1 MKRLLILCV
10 LISLVG
16 CAKTEKTPQETETTT
31 TVTNQDIKEVA
42 NETRTIDGITTN
54 VIYYDNDLLTL
65 EFTDGIPSVYSECEL
80 TSYADSMTVFALPY
94 SISYVAISLNVKNDF
109 FEGAVNWDYTL
120 GDKLI
125 SNLVV
130 TSIKS
135 NDSDNE
141 LKMHDLINFDD
152 LLQITK
158 TSISL
163 IQSERLDK
171 KE

>member
-1 MKRLLILCV
+1 M
-10 LISLVG
+10 
-16 CAKTEKTPQETETTT
+16 
-31 TVTNQDIKEVA
+31 
-42 NETRTIDGITTN
+42 
-54 VIYYDNDLLTL
+54 
-65 EFTDGIPSVYSECEL
+65 
-80 TSYADSMTVFALPY
+80 
-94 SISYVAISLNVKNDF
+94 KNDF

-163 IQSERLDK
+163 IQSEGLDK

>member
-1 MKRLLILCV
+1 M
-10 LISLVG
+10 
-16 CAKTEKTPQETETTT
+16 
-31 TVTNQDIKEVA
+31 
-42 NETRTIDGITTN
+42 
-54 VIYYDNDLLTL
+54 
-65 EFTDGIPSVYSECEL
+65 
-80 TSYADSMTVFALPY
+80 
-94 SISYVAISLNVKNDF
+94 KNDF

-125 SNLVV
+125 GNLVV

-141 LKMHDLINFDD
+141 LKMHDLIDFND